1 MAAIAAV
8 LQILKSGDHLIT
20 LNNGYGGKRNVTK
33 YIVEYDVNKA
43 RSDIMVTMKKQGTES
58 WKHGRQRS
66 PLSSSNTQYINE
78 TNSLTLITLNC
89 LTYYEICTWNE

>member
-1 MAAIAAV
+1 
-8 LQILKSGDHLIT
+8 
-20 LNNGYGGKRNVTK
+20 
-33 YIVEYDVNKA
+33 VNKA

-78 TNSLTLITLNC
+78 TNSLTLITLNR

>member
-1 MAAIAAV
+1 MAAIEAV

-20 LNNGYGGKRNVTK
+20 LNNGYGGKRSATK
-33 YIVEYDVNKA
+33 YIVEYDVNKV

-58 WKHGRQRS
+58 WKHDRQRS
-66 PLSSSNTQYINE
+66 PSSSSNTPYIDE
-78 TNSLTLITLNC
+78 ANSLTLITLNH

>member
-1 MAAIAAV
+1 MAAIEAV

-20 LNNGYGGKRNVTK
+20 LNNGYGGKHNVTK

-58 WKHGRQRS
+58 
-66 PLSSSNTQYINE
+66 
-78 TNSLTLITLNC
+78 
-89 LTYYEICTWNE
+89 